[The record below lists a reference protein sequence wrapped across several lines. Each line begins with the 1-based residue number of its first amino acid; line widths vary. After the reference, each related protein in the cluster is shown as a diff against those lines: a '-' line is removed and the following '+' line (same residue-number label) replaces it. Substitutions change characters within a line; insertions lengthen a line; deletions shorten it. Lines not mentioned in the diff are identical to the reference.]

1 QFSGVGTPLVTTI
14 NGLAGPS
21 KLYCRIVP
29 PLQAQTKLVF
39 SGQLP
44 WKTNAS
50 VAFQSIPGKQ
60 QVASFNVPHAAI
72 PPSLGPNLAAGA
84 NATANVQLIAPG
96 TMYGGRLEQ
105 LDVRLARTFA
115 WGVGRKIQP
124 QVNVFNL
131 LNSGAILGFN
141 NTFGP
146 NWLNPTARLAGRML
160 KFG

>member
-1 QFSGVGTPLVTTI
+1 FEDINPNKFGQVNNFVTFANNFGPAISDVYTGVDASLNARLPHGILAQGGFNVGHEVWDDCGVIGNVDTPAGGPVDIQFSGVGTPLVTTI

-60 QVASFNVPHAAI
+60 QVASFNVPSASIA
-72 PPSLGPNLAAGA
+72 PSLGRNLAA
-84 NATANVQLIAPG
+84 
-96 TMYGGRLEQ
+96 
-105 LDVRLARTFA
+105 
-115 WGVGRKIQP
+115 
-124 QVNVFNL
+124 
-131 LNSGAILGFN
+131 
-141 NTFGP
+141 
-146 NWLNPTARLAGRML
+146 
-160 KFG
+160 